1 MSDITNFIN
10 EELYPRLFDRVGQAF
25 PEMGFQQV
33 RGNWIS
39 PLKLNGDRSHD
50 GRKDK
55 SVITARQPH
64 RVLEQGG
71 ESMSL
76 IDLYM
81 QRHSL
86 QFIEALRQLCSICG
100 LELPQTEGAESY
112 KAWKEKQDRL
122 ERVASQMSKALY
134 TDEGAATLDYLKGRG
149 CDEDFIKWGGF
160 GFVSQA
166 VLKELRDLFTYTNK
180 DGQEVS
186 LPYRVGSTYS
196 LAIPYRT
203 GGKINGFVFRSIL
216 TDDQL
221 KGKPKYKD
229 AFISATASKRDHL
242 FGLTGLSLTGDRA
255 KDRDITIVE
264 GEIDALRATFC
275 HIPNVVAASG
285 GSVSVEAL
293 KEARRKGVKRVT
305 LLFDTEAT
313 EQGREQ
319 TAKKVERAIDT
330 INEAGL
336 TPFVCYL
343 PSPTGGGKE
352 DTDSYLRTHTGEE
365 LASII
370 DKALSAPLW
379 KFQRITEQAVATQ
392 GESGITFKNLD
403 EYKRQTIALCNS
415 DSTSATD
422 RDTILAAFEQNT
434 GGSITKEALQ
444 EEADALKLAA
454 EKNLQRK
461 QTEAVAAEALRLS
474 HEGKTDEALS
484 FLKSKFDDLQAVSK
498 KAVYDQLL
506 SLPTK
511 EDVLRRFKERP
522 VGIATEYEF
531 TLPNKERQRLT
542 LAAGGLTYI
551 CAPTSHGKSRF
562 LENIALQV
570 AASEGGGDVL
580 YFSFEEDRAA
590 VELQLLNIYAN
601 MGLSN
606 NNLRTLNSHYTKGED
621 YFKYGVS
628 MNDFKRKEDEFLR
641 LLTTGRLRVFYEDY
655 DSGDLIG
662 AIRNYHR
669 QRPAKAVFVDYIQL
683 LHTAGT
689 KLQRREELGEMC
701 KQLWK
706 LATELSIPI
715 VLAAQLNRETYSPTD
730 MTSQNIAEAAD
741 IERSANTIVL
751 LWNSAFDA
759 TPQKSSYYTY
769 RKKNGEAEKV
779 LTGEGKKIA
788 DKGFNLGAA
797 GQIYAKITKNRG
809 GAPNGD
815 AVLNFN
821 GNTGRIE
828 PNASGSDF
836 DGIEPDDADK
846 DDEEFAP
853 Y

>member
-1 MSDITNFIN
+1 MRDITNFVN
-10 EELYPRLFDRVGQAF
+10 SELYPSLFHRVRQAF
-25 PEMGFQQV
+25 PEMDFQPYK
-33 RGNWIS
+33 GGWAS
-39 PLKLNGDRSHD
+39 PYKLSGERSHD
-50 GRKDK
+50 GRRDK
-55 SVITARQPH
+55 SVITQRQPQ

-71 ESMSL
+71 ESIDL
-76 IDLYM
+76 ISLYM
-81 QRHSL
+81 QRNNLSRP
-86 QFIEALRQLCSICG
+86 IDAIKALASICG
-100 LELPQTEGAESY
+100 LQLPEMEDSESY
-112 KAWKEKQDRL
+112 RLWQEKQERL
-122 ERVASQMSKALY
+122 ERAASQMGAALY
-134 TDEGAATLDYLKGRG
+134 TDEGAATLDYLRGRG
-149 CDEDFIKWGGF
+149 YSDEFIKWGGF
-160 GFVSQA
+160 GFIAPS
-166 VLKELRDLFTYTNK
+166 LLPELRRLFTYTNTN
-180 DGQEVS
+180 GQEVS
-186 LPYRVGSTYS
+186 LPYGVGQLYS

-203 GGKINGFVFRSIL
+203 GNQINGFVFRSIL
-216 TDDQL
+216 PDEQRN
-221 KGKPKYKD
+221 GQPKYKD
-229 AFISATASKRDHL
+229 AFISGTATKRFNL
-242 FGLTGLSLTGDRA
+242 FGLMGFNLTGNGER
-255 KDRDITIVE
+255 DRDITIVE
-264 GEIDALRATFC
+264 GEIDALRASFC
-275 HIPNVVAASG
+275 GVPNVVAASG
-285 GSVSVEAL
+285 GNVSRDAL
-293 KEARRKGVKRVT
+293 KEAKLRGVKRVT

-313 EQGREQ
+313 EQGQEA
-319 TAKKVERAIDT
+319 TDSKVKKAIASIT
-330 INEAGL
+330 EEGL
-336 TPFVCYL
+336 TPFVCFL
-343 PSPTGGGKE
+343 PHVDGKV
-352 DTDSYLRTHTGEE
+352 DADSYLQNHSGEQLSKIVE
-365 LASII
+365 EALPASVWLFYRLGTKEKYKDGLTTDKLI
-370 DKALSAPLW
+370 D
-379 KFQRITEQAVATQ
+379 
-392 GESGITFKNLD
+392 D
-403 EYKRQTIALCNS
+403 YKRETIAICNLP
-415 DSTSATD
+415 STSPTD
-422 RDTILAAFEQNT
+422 RDRILREFSEATE
-434 GGSITKEALQ
+434 ITKEALQ
-444 EEADALKLAA
+444 EEADALKLADD
-454 EKNLQRK
+454 KNLQRK
-461 QTEAVAAEALRLS
+461 QTEAVAAEALRLL

-484 FLKSKFDDLQAVSK
+484 LLRSKVDDLQAVSK

-522 VGIATEYEF
+522 VGIATDYEF

-570 AASEGGGDVL
+570 ASSEGGGDVL

-628 MNDFKRKEDEFLR
+628 IEDFKRKEDEFLR

-759 TPQKSSYYTY
+759 TPQKSSYYTFQT
-769 RKKNGEAEKV
+769 KKGEREKV

-815 AVLNFN
+815 AVFNFN

-828 PNASGSDF
+828 QNASGSDF